1 MVDTYTKEIYKIGSG
16 FGYKILC
23 NSIVEND
30 QPHAPGM
37 PGIIYMTEL
46 EANTNADNVINQK
59 VNPPVRTT
67 IITFTKKLS
76 DIELTDTKT
85 NWTLLV

>member
-16 FGYKILC
+16 FGYRILC

-59 VNPPVRTT
+59 VNPPVMRRDVNHNNV
-67 IITFTKKLS
+67 LS
-76 DIELTDTKT
+76 SQL
-85 NWTLLV
+85 